1 MFSQEISHSN
11 IFVPHQDKNVR
22 NIIFQLGDNFFFS
35 CSPGFTTGT
44 EEKLLERK
52 VGWEYCQSFL
62 VKK

>member
-44 EEKLLERK
+44 EEKLRERK
-52 VGWEYCQSFL
+52 VS
-62 VKK
+62 